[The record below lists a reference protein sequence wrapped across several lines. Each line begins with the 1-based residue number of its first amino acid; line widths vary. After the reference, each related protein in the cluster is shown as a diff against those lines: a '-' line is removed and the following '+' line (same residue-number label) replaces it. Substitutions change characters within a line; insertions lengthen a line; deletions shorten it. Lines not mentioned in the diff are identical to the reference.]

1 MINDDNVYSVV
12 KATQTIIDMYFLE
25 HGYGTPAESNAL
37 AHRITNELLNEGL
50 VR

>member
-1 MINDDNVYSVV
+1 MKPDDTAYSVV
-12 KATQTIIDMYFLE
+12 KAAQAIIDMYFLE

-37 AHRITNELLNEGL
+37 AHRITNELINEGL